1 KWRRTLE
8 PAAHEGGLSAGCF
21 RFALVSS
28 RWNDFLTGRLVEGAL
43 DALER
48 LGADSGAVEHF
59 RVPGSFEIPL
69 LALKLAQSGRFDAV
83 VCLGT
88 IIRGQTPHFE
98 YVAGEVTKGIAHAA
112 LSTGVPVLYGVVTA
126 DTLEQAIDR
135 AGVKAGNKGFEAA
148 MSAVEMVNLYK
159 MVTGD
164 KCFHH
169 MGSRRKARECA
180 LQMLFAGDIAGAE
193 RADELVRAYWEELG
207 EPEMDEGAR
216 ELATRLVTGALAHI
230 EEIDERIRSRA
241 EHWRISRMA
250 VVDRN
255 ILRMAVYE
263 FLHEPTPRTV
273 AINEA
278 LEIARRFSTY
288 EATQFINGILDAIKR
303 DLDKESPQENVVKH
317 PDEESGGEGDAR
329 QPGG

>member
-1 KWRRTLE
+1 LE
-8 PAAHEGGLSAGCF
+8 PATHQGRLSAGGF

-88 IIRGQTPHFE
+88 VIRGQTPHFE

-112 LSTGVPVLYGVVTA
+112 LQTGVPVLYGIVTA

-159 MVTGD
+159 SVISD
-164 KCFHH
+164 K
-169 MGSRRKARECA
+169 
-180 LQMLFAGDIAGAE
+180 
-193 RADELVRAYWEELG
+193 
-207 EPEMDEGAR
+207 
-216 ELATRLVTGALAHI
+216 
-230 EEIDERIRSRA
+230 
-241 EHWRISRMA
+241 
-250 VVDRN
+250 
-255 ILRMAVYE
+255 
-263 FLHEPTPRTV
+263 
-273 AINEA
+273 
-278 LEIARRFSTY
+278 
-288 EATQFINGILDAIKR
+288 
-303 DLDKESPQENVVKH
+303 
-317 PDEESGGEGDAR
+317 
-329 QPGG
+329 